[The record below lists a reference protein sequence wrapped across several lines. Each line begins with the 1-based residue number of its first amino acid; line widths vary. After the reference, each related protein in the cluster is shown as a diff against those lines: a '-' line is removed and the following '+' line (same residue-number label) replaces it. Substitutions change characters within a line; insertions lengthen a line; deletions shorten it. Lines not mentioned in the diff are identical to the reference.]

1 MKSKIKHIL
10 YSDRLVVIG
19 GLMVVPILSFLL
31 LSISPESPLYTSI
44 SRMAWVHNLWIAIF
58 LWAIIVMGMIAWLT
72 YRMACTGVLSEKK
85 RKTFIAWQWL
95 SILLVF
101 IGCLLFPAKHSADSI
116 CFVNYIHDYLTA
128 IAWTMYVIGLVV
140 YSFSTRK
147 KDAFLGMLGLGLMGF
162 IVFSSLF
169 FLMRVVDPQSYV
181 GASAVSEVY
190 IINNL
195 LIYLVVMYVAQ
206 KHMNEKN
213 DLTSSSAPRKWL

>member
-1 MKSKIKHIL
+1 
-10 YSDRLVVIG
+10 
-19 GLMVVPILSFLL
+19 MVEHLACFYWVPF
-31 LSISPESPLYTSI
+31 
-44 SRMAWVHNLWIAIF
+44 V
-58 LWAIIVMGMIAWLT
+58 
-72 YRMACTGVLSEKK
+72 
-85 RKTFIAWQWL
+85 
-95 SILLVF
+95 
-101 IGCLLFPAKHSADSI
+101 PAKQSADSI

-140 YSFSTRK
+140 YSFNKRK